1 MALELTSFE
10 NSRDTGELFGIAR
23 VLEYGVRNKPR
34 APHARLHRVDGYAAE
49 LAPPRQLVQVVTRVE
64 DGVMHFPGTKLW
76 SVPVRQGRR
85 TLLAVYAV
93 PRPNRPGGGRA
104 HEAEYRCDCGCV
116 AHTPLH
122 EWRKTSDNG
131 GGQQCRV
138 CARQA
143 RRKAWKRCYATEPG
157 AEFERLTTLPYVDR
171 GRAR

>member
-10 NSRDTGELFGIAR
+10 NSRDTGEMFGIAR
-23 VLEYGVRNKPR
+23 VLAYDVRGRQQIGRP
-34 APHARLHRVDGYAAE
+34 RLHRVDGYAAE
-49 LAPPRQLVQVVTRVE
+49 LAPPRTRVQIVTRV
-64 DGVMHFPGTKLW
+64 DGGVMHFPGTKLW

-122 EWRKTSDNG
+122 EWRKTPDNG
-131 GGQQCRV
+131 GGQQCRA
-138 CARQA
+138 CARAA
-143 RRKAWKRCYATEPG
+143 RQRNWRQTFAFNPN
-157 AEFERLTTLPYVDR
+157 AEHERLTTLSYADR
-171 GRAR
+171 VRAR